1 MTICIPITDGD
12 DLDATVSQHFGR
24 APAFAVYDPDTETV
38 DVVDNDSHHHGGSRS
53 PPNIVAETGAETLV
67 CGNLGGNAAE
77 RFDAMGID
85 VYSGADGTVRD
96 AVEALQDG
104 ELTPFGPDDD
114 CDHDDGH
121 HGHGGEG
128 HGHDHGGGHGHGDGN
143 HGHED
148 DHDHDGHHHDP

>member
-12 DLDATVSQHFGR
+12 GLEASVSQHFGR
-24 APAFAVYDPDTETV
+24 APAFAVYDPDSETV

-53 PPNIVAETGAETLV
+53 PPNIIAETGAETLV

-85 VYSGADGTVRD
+85 VYAGAEGTVRD

-104 ELTPFGPDDD
+104 ELTPVGPDDD
-114 CDHDDGH
+114 GCGHDHGD
-121 HGHGGEG
+121 G
-128 HGHDHGGGHGHGDGN
+128 HGHDHSDGHG
-143 HGHED
+143 
-148 DHDHDGHHHDP
+148 HDGHHHDP